1 MIMITRQSL
10 PHQVNRIIVDAME
23 QGAKTEPSI
32 TLAGQRGPGD
42 HQRRQQII
50 AAADEHFRLYGYGK
64 TTVADLARSLG
75 LSPAYIYIYFKSKQ
89 AVGEAVCN
97 QELDKI
103 VEEVKRVCKVHKSP
117 SEQLRRVFSTLVE
130 LGKAR
135 FLSERKLHDIILV
148 SLLEKWSSSDIYLA
162 NLLAVVR
169 NIVAKGRET
178 GDFERKTPLDET
190 CQAIMQTLVP
200 FINPLLIERDLDTI
214 DENSRA
220 VAALVLRSLS
230 R

>member
-1 MIMITRQSL
+1 
-10 PHQVNRIIVDAME
+10 ME
-23 QGAKTEPSI
+23 QLEKKDSST

-42 HQRRQQII
+42 HQRRQRII
-50 AAADEHFRLYGYGK
+50 AAADEHFRLYGYQK

-103 VEEVKRVCKVHKSP
+103 VEEVKRVCSEHKSP

-130 LGKAR
+130 LGKTR
-135 FLSERKLHDIILV
+135 FFNEKKLHDIILV

-162 NLLAVVR
+162 NLMSIVR
-169 NIVAKGRET
+169 DIVAGGRES

-200 FINPLLIERDLDTI
+200 FVNPLLIERELDMI
-214 DENSRA
+214 DENARA
-220 VAALVLRSLS
+220 VSALVLRSLS

>member
-1 MIMITRQSL
+1 MKQSAE
-10 PHQVNRIIVDAME
+10 IE
-23 QGAKTEPSI
+23 STT

-42 HQRRQQII
+42 HQRRLQII
-50 AAADEHFRLYGYGK
+50 ATAKEHFRLYGYSK

-75 LSPAYIYIYFKSKQ
+75 LSPSYIYIYFKSKQ

-97 QELDKI
+97 QSLETVI
-103 VEEVKRVCKVHKSP
+103 EEVKRVCKEHKSP
-117 SEQLRRVFSTLVE
+117 SEQLRRVYSTLVE
-130 LGKAR
+130 LAKSM
-135 FLSERKLHDIILV
+135 FFSERKLHDVIIV

-162 NLLAVVR
+162 NLLSVVR
-169 NIVAKGRET
+169 QIVVAGRES

-190 CQAIMQTLVP
+190 CQAIMQTLIP
-200 FINPLLIERDLDTI
+200 FVNPMLIERELDMV
-214 DENSRA
+214 DENARA